1 MCVFNWESRE
11 WTREKK
17 EKFFDSLTQKCFSF
31 FFLILFSFFLYKI
44 WWRRQ
49 KPNDSSRAARER
61 ERENPLFIQS
71 VELDRRL
78 AGIDV
83 MRKRGCPKRKKRRRG
98 LLRHWLLLL
107 RQGGRCITKTK
118 KIMNTPIG
126 SKERERERGGSTTQ
140 QQHTHTHVTTIFFLF
155 LFLFSTVL
163 ASPSTGGCQCLA
175 QQ

>member
-1 MCVFNWESRE
+1 VGQKQTGQRRRRKIKKKKTGVVCACLIESHANERE
-11 WTREKK
+11 RRKK
-17 EKFFDSLTQKCFSF
+17 SFSTLSPKSVSLF
-31 FFLILFSFFLYKI
+31 FFFNFIFFFSLQNLMAAAKTE
-44 WWRRQ
+44 RQ
-49 KPNDSSRAARER
+49 FTRCKG

-118 KIMNTPIG
+118 KK
-126 SKERERERGGSTTQ
+126 S
-140 QQHTHTHVTTIFFLF
+140 
-155 LFLFSTVL
+155 
-163 ASPSTGGCQCLA
+163 
-175 QQ
+175 